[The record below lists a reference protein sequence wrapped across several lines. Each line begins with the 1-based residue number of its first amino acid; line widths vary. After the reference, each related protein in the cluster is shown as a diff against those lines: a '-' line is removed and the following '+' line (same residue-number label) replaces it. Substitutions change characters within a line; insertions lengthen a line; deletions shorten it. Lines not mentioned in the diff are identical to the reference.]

1 MTEGE
6 IASLFLPLLVLFSLS
21 LFLSMKKLPIWFVCP
36 SPPPLLMDL
45 LITIKSNER
54 NSFKMEGVLARPERD
69 IERLGE
75 GEGEGEVQIK
85 VVPDDAGILRWDS
98 LILWP

>member
-1 MTEGE
+1 
-6 IASLFLPLLVLFSLS
+6 
-21 LFLSMKKLPIWFVCP
+21 
-36 SPPPLLMDL
+36 
-45 LITIKSNER
+45 
-54 NSFKMEGVLARPERD
+54 MEGVLARPERD

-85 VVPDDAGILRWDS
+85 VVPDDAGILRWDF